1 MKKKL
6 LALLL
11 AAMML
16 LGLAACGARET
27 PEEAIT
33 AGMTALQQLDDEN
46 LVKYFGEEANFSA
59 VATESDA
66 GAVEIIRVLMP
77 KLTYEIGEITEKDD
91 TATAVVAVSN
101 VDMSVAMSN
110 YITDLMVAM
119 FGGTLTED
127 MMTDEYMAQMLIGA
141 INACE
146 DTVTTDVT
154 FDMVYNSE
162 AKCWNI
168 TCDDEA
174 MANAITGQMLDAT
187 NNLAD
192 LLG

>member
-11 AAMML
+11 AAMMML
-16 LGLAACGARET
+16 TMTACGRET

-66 GAVEIIRVLMP
+66 GAVEIIRAMMP
-77 KLTYEIGEITEKDD
+77 KMTYEIGEITEGEG
-91 TATAVVAVSN
+91 TATAVVSITN
-101 VDMSVAMSN
+101 VDMSVVMNN

-127 MMTDEYMAQMLIGA
+127 TMTDEYMAQMMIDT

-146 DTVTTDVT
+146 DTVTTDVS
-154 FDMVYNSE
+154 FDMVYNTE

-168 TCDDEA
+168 TCDDQA
-174 MANAITGQMLDAT
+174 MANAITGQMLAAV
-187 NNLAD
+187 NNLAG